1 MIAPIVIKC
10 KLFTTLCYLYA
21 CKCVYPFQ
29 HRASDEE
36 EEPQEEN
43 GIIIVQTCT
52 CPTCVSDFMCA
63 CLGSDEK
70 AETQSHKD
78 LEEVDGKQ
86 L

>member
-29 HRASDEE
+29 HRASDGEE
-36 EEPQEEN
+36 APQEEN

-52 CPTCVSDFMCA
+52 CPTCVSDFYVCMFTV
-63 CLGSDEK
+63 LMK
-70 AETQSHKD
+70 KLKLNHIKI
-78 LEEVDGKQ
+78 
-86 L
+86 